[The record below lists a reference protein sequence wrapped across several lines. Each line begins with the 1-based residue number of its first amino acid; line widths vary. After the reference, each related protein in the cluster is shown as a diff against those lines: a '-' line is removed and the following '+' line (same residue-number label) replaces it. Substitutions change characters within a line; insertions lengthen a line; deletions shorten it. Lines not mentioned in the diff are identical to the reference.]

1 MRVVIFDEETL
12 EPITVVNLP
21 GLTDRCLEERRF
33 WRVAVP
39 MTGPVR
45 DGDADGRGEWGAATR
60 FIDLEFERFA
70 RCTLTHGEQLSW
82 LCLTRASDL
91 AMLLEP
97 DFLPGQQIAIQRLQ
111 DENDRLADL
120 MATALSRDVTG

>member
-12 EPITVVNLP
+12 EAVTVVNLP
-21 GLTDRCLEERRF
+21 GLTDRCLEERKH

-39 MTGPVR
+39 MSGPTR
-45 DGDADGRGEWGAATR
+45 DADGVRGWGESTR
-60 FIDLEFERFA
+60 FVDLEFERFA

-82 LCLTRASDL
+82 LCLTRASEL

-97 DFLPGQQIAIQRLQ
+97 DFLPGQAPVIQRLQ
-111 DENDRLADL
+111 DENERLAEL
-120 MATALSRDVTG
+120 MGNALSSDVAN

>member
-12 EPITVVNLP
+12 EAVTVVNLP
-21 GLTDRCLEERRF
+21 GLTDRCLEERKH

-39 MTGPVR
+39 VTGPFR
-45 DGDADGRGEWGAATR
+45 DADGMRGWGDSTR
-60 FIDLEFERFA
+60 YVDLEFERFS

-82 LCLTRASDL
+82 LCLTRASEL

-97 DFLPGQQIAIQRLQ
+97 DFLPGQEPVIQRLQ
-111 DENDRLADL
+111 DENERLAEL
-120 MATALSRDVTG
+120 MGNALSSDVAG